1 MVEGRFDSSP
11 RSPTYPQGIPLPGA
25 PDTIYRGEDVSKLQE
40 LAARFPAGAHKT
52 RRQAGRELTYLSID
66 AVLNRLNEVL
76 GSGWSNQATTQLI
89 PQEDGTFLAVCELQ
103 LSAQLE
109 DGVTTRYGVG
119 AMVNKD
125 PDMASKTALAEA
137 IKKAGHAFG
146 IGLYLWD
153 EGERGTV
160 ERLMKLDGATT
171 ATLKQQVFRLAAE
184 RLGKDKPTAADI
196 GALFGVKPTDLSER
210 AILMEILTEES

>member
-1 MVEGRFDSSP
+1 M
-11 RSPTYPQGIPLPGA
+11 
-25 PDTIYRGEDVSKLQE
+25 SKLQE

-76 GSGWSNQATTQLI
+76 GSGWSNQATTSLTAQD
-89 PQEDGTFLAVCELQ
+89 DGTFLAVCELQ

-109 DGVTTRYGVG
+109 EGVTTRYGVG

-153 EGERGTV
+153 EAERGTV
-160 ERLMKLDGATT
+160 EKLMKLDGATT

-184 RLGKDKPTAADI
+184 KMGEDKPTAAQI
-196 GALFGVKPTDLSER
+196 AKLFKVKVPDLSER
-210 AILMEILTEES
+210 AVLVEILTEES